1 MKIKIKDQ
9 ENKDFIKIIK
19 TFEQKLESVKMF
31 ISNQNLES
39 NKVNRIQI
47 REYYIHNQYI
57 FRNGLVKL
65 NRYLE
70 LLRNLTKNSMF
81 TI

>member
-9 ENKDFIKIIK
+9 ENKDFINIIK

-47 REYYIHNQYI
+47 REYHIHNQYI
-57 FRNGLVKL
+57 FRNGLVML

-70 LLRNLTKNSMF
+70 LLRNQTKNSLF